1 MVRTASLRRKAER
14 VCDLLSSHYGTV
26 SQPRHSPPVDE
37 LVLTILSQNT
47 ADVNSD
53 RAFTALKKAYS
64 GWDDVLAA
72 PAEDIAEVIKSSG
85 FFRIKAQ
92 RIKAALAEIMK
103 RVGRLDLSLL
113 KDMDVQ
119 EARAWLMSLYGV
131 GPKTAA
137 IVLLFSFGMPVLPVD
152 THVWRVSKRLGLIDK
167 RTTRERAH
175 TLLVNLLPQS
185 CILSLNQHLVKH
197 GREVCTSRNPH
208 CHACFLRRTCNYFS
222 GR

>member
-1 MVRTASLRRKAER
+1 MVPTASLRRKAER
-14 VCDLLSSHYGTV
+14 VCGLLSSHYGTV

-53 RAFTALKKAYS
+53 RAFRALKNAYS
-64 GWDDVLAA
+64 SWDDVLAA
-72 PAEDIAEVIKSSG
+72 PAEDIAEVIRSSG
-85 FFRIKAQ
+85 FYRIKAE
-92 RIKAALAEIMK
+92 RIKAALGEIMR
-103 RVGRLDLSLL
+103 RVGKLDLSLL

-119 EARAWLMSLYGV
+119 EAKAWLTSLYGV

-152 THVWRVSKRLGLIDK
+152 THVWRVSKRLGLIDN
-167 RTTRERAH
+167 RTTREKAH
-175 TLLVNLLPQS
+175 TLLEELLPQS

-197 GREVCTSRNPH
+197 GREVCTSRRPH
-208 CHACFLRRTCNYFS
+208 CDVCFLRRTCDYFS
-222 GR
+222 SR